1 MAGSRNMFTCL
12 VLAMAFLQ
20 GCENDLSEVEKISS
34 KSMSVPTDRSTGVE
48 VTYSDSAQVKARLL
62 TPELIHF
69 KTEKPYYEMKKGV
82 TILFYD
88 QFQKQSSKVTADY
101 ALRRE
106 TEKIVELRKNVVATS
121 QDGKVFKSEELIW
134 DENTRRFYSNQTVSI
149 VSPTQTIYGTGFWA
163 NESFTYYE
171 INQGTG
177 NVEVKKQ
184 GF

>member
-1 MAGSRNMFTCL
+1 MAAGRNILTCL
-12 VLAMAFLQ
+12 FLAMVFLQ
-20 GCENDLSEVEKISS
+20 ACENDLSEVEKISS

-48 VTYSDSAQVKARLL
+48 VIYSDSAQVKARLL
-62 TPELIHF
+62 TPELVHF

-134 DENTRRFYSNQTVSI
+134 DENTRRFYSNQPVSV
-149 VSPTQTIYGTGFWA
+149 VSPGSNITGTGFWA
-163 NESFTYYE
+163 NEGFTYYE
-171 INQGTG
+171 IKQGSG
-177 NVEVKKQ
+177 PIEVKKQ